1 MTAQAIITSTGRRL
15 FKDAAGRFISQSK
28 FNLLKRKDPL
38 TGRFLPK
45 ATAPRIISD
54 QRKIEN
60 YLRAQLGA
68 PPSGQNWINI
78 ASKYA
83 ERFEDFLSEVP
94 E

>member
-1 MTAQAIITSTGRRL
+1 MAAQAIITATGRKL
-15 FKDAAGRFISQSK
+15 FKDAAGRFISQQK
-28 FNLLKRKDPL
+28 FALLQRKDPL

-45 ATAPRIISD
+45 ATARRTISR
-54 QRKIEN
+54 QRQVEN

-68 PPSGQNWINI
+68 PPSGKNWIEI

-83 ERFEDFLSEVP
+83 ERFSDFLNEVP